1 LLPRPL
7 HTRRLLLLPLDIA
20 LMSAVLDGDA
30 TRLTVGIGPCDWSD
44 WSDALPMLE
53 WRRRELAADPSL
65 APWVPRAI
73 VRRADGAV
81 VGHINF
87 HTAPDPEYLRPFV
100 QGAVEAGYSIFER
113 YRRRG
118 YATEALVALI
128 GWAHSA
134 HSVARF
140 ALSIGAANLPSRI
153 MAERLGFAPVGV
165 WRDTADGV
173 EVIYARSVAPPRR
186 NAAVG

>member
-1 LLPRPL
+1 MLPRPL

-20 LMSAVLDGDA
+20 LMSAVLDGDLPA
-30 TRLTVGIGPCDWSD
+30 LTAGIGPCERSD

-53 WRRRELAADPSL
+53 SRRRELVADPSV
-65 APWVPRAI
+65 AQWVPRVI

-100 QGAVEAGYSIFER
+100 RGAVEAGYSIFER

-118 YATEALVALI
+118 YATEALQALI

-134 HSVARF
+134 HGVTRF

-153 MAERLGFAPVGV
+153 MAERLGFVPVGV
-165 WRDTADGV
+165 WRDPAEGV
-173 EVIYARSVAPPRR
+173 EVVYARSVAPPRP
-186 NAAVG
+186 NAAAG